1 MKKASIIA
9 KLGAA
14 AMAAV
19 MACSSIAASA
29 ATVPNATIDTT
40 RKTSLELYKYDF
52 TTAHEDGKLNTDSYV
67 STGLPDDAVETAL
80 ADYAIQGVVFT
91 YTKVAD
97 VTTYSALEA
106 DGYKDMVLYAMPDNA
121 KTAQFL
127 AALGLSAADAY
138 RTDGGNLYFTSDVLI
153 DGLSGQLTTIESQ
166 TKNALEKFVKDNG
179 GTDMPET
186 DVNGH
191 SSKTGMDQGLYILV
205 ETYVPENVK
214 DTTSPFLVSLPMT
227 TIDGDNWNYDVIVYP
242 KNETG
247 MPTLE
252 KTLREDKVD
261 TGKHNGTIDDITD
274 GYAHTGTGSDGDIVD
289 YQIISTLPTITSNAT
304 ALTTY
309 TFVDTLSKGIEYN
322 KKDVQIE
329 WFTDKACTDKIAT
342 WTEADNKFTVTY
354 GTAANNATTM
364 KIEMT
369 DTGLSEINNSD
380 AVYDLATSLY
390 RGYSDCTMRITYKAT
405 VNSSADTVYGD
416 NGNPN
421 DVLLRYARGRLPFL
435 RLRSGSP
442 QAVL

>member
-138 RTDGGNLYFTSDVLI
+138 RTDGGNLYFSPPM
-153 DGLSGQLTTIESQ
+153 
-166 TKNALEKFVKDNG
+166 F
-179 GTDMPET
+179 
-186 DVNGH
+186 
-191 SSKTGMDQGLYILV
+191 SSTV
-205 ETYVPENVK
+205 C
-214 DTTSPFLVSLPMT
+214 LVSSQP
-227 TIDGDNWNYDVIVYP
+227 
-242 KNETG
+242 
-247 MPTLE
+247 
-252 KTLREDKVD
+252 LRARQR
-261 TGKHNGTIDDITD
+261 T
-274 GYAHTGTGSDGDIVD
+274 
-289 YQIISTLPTITSNAT
+289 
-304 ALTTY
+304 
-309 TFVDTLSKGIEYN
+309 
-322 KKDVQIE
+322 
-329 WFTDKACTDKIAT
+329 
-342 WTEADNKFTVTY
+342 
-354 GTAANNATTM
+354 
-364 KIEMT
+364 
-369 DTGLSEINNSD
+369 
-380 AVYDLATSLY
+380 
-390 RGYSDCTMRITYKAT
+390 
-405 VNSSADTVYGD
+405 
-416 NGNPN
+416 
-421 DVLLRYARGRLPFL
+421 LLR
-435 RLRSGSP
+435 SS
-442 QAVL
+442 

>member
-138 RTDGGNLYFTSDVLI
+138 RTDGGNLFRQDRHGAGPLHPRRDLCSGERKGHD
-153 DGLSGQLTTIESQ
+153 LS
-166 TKNALEKFVKDNG
+166 
-179 GTDMPET
+179 
-186 DVNGH
+186 
-191 SSKTGMDQGLYILV
+191 
-205 ETYVPENVK
+205 VPR
-214 DTTSPFLVSLPMT
+214 F
-227 TIDGDNWNYDVIVYP
+227 
-242 KNETG
+242 
-247 MPTLE
+247 
-252 KTLREDKVD
+252 
-261 TGKHNGTIDDITD
+261 
-274 GYAHTGTGSDGDIVD
+274 
-289 YQIISTLPTITSNAT
+289 
-304 ALTTY
+304 
-309 TFVDTLSKGIEYN
+309 
-322 KKDVQIE
+322 
-329 WFTDKACTDKIAT
+329 
-342 WTEADNKFTVTY
+342 
-354 GTAANNATTM
+354 
-364 KIEMT
+364 
-369 DTGLSEINNSD
+369 
-380 AVYDLATSLY
+380 
-390 RGYSDCTMRITYKAT
+390 
-405 VNSSADTVYGD
+405 SADD
-416 NGNPN
+416 HH
-421 DVLLRYARGRLPFL
+421 RR
-435 RLRSGSP
+435 
-442 QAVL
+442 